1 MTEIPTFRIS
11 HTVPLSPA
19 EAYAHWTEPKHYAA
33 WWGPSSIDIVNLEMD
48 MRPGG
53 TVHYG
58 MRDKA
63 TGEESWGKWE
73 VIATEPGKRLEFLNM
88 FADADGTP
96 VLHPMAPIW
105 PLKTLSVTTF
115 EAVGEGTRMDIT
127 WTPFEATDEES
138 AVFAANFEGMTAG
151 WSGSFA
157 TWDAYIASR

>member
-33 WWGPSSIDIVNLEMD
+33 WWGPSSIDIINLEMD

-73 VIATEPGKRLEFLNM
+73 ILATEPGRRLELLNM
-88 FADADGTP
+88 FADAGGNP

-105 PLKTLSVTTF
+105 PLKTLSVTTTPPSS
-115 EAVGEGTRMDIT
+115 AAIPMPMTVTMGT
-127 WTPFEATDEES
+127 
-138 AVFAANFEGMTAG
+138 AALRKA
-151 WSGSFA
+151 
-157 TWDAYIASR
+157 